1 MGSRGKK
8 PAPHGDPGESGRLF
22 VQVGDAQ
29 RPFMRGI
36 MVHSLMARGVSF
48 DAAYETAERVRQKVR
63 DRGIVT
69 AAELAK
75 LVSEMIGDESRTT
88 SVSPEPPAAIAVTSE
103 SGRAEP
109 FSKGVLAQSLLAA
122 SLDASDAFQAAV
134 EIEGEIRRQRR
145 SEIARRDLRRL
156 VFETLLARFGD
167 KTAERYLIWRRYQEP
182 GRPVIILL
190 GGTTGAGKT
199 SVALEVARRLGIR
212 RVMSTDSIRQVM
224 RLMLS
229 PDLMPALHASSF
241 DAHLRMSL
249 DEGVEEPEVEGFLAQ
264 AAVVTVGVRALIERA
279 IKENTSLV
287 LDGVALVPGLIDLEV
302 YADQAH
308 VISLVVA
315 ALDEEAFAGRFEA
328 RGDRQALRQTHRY
341 LEHLDAILRIQN
353 HYLELADRHGV
364 PIVDNISVE
373 SSVQLIIRHVS
384 ETLRKKSEHA
394 LEDLL

>member
-8 PAPHGDPGESGRLF
+8 SSPHGDSGESGRLY

-36 MVHSLMARGVSF
+36 MVHSLMARGVPF
-48 DAAYETAERVRQKVR
+48 DAAYETAERVRERVR

-75 LVSEMIGDESRTT
+75 LVSEMIGDEAPAADSM
-88 SVSPEPPAAIAVTSE
+88 PAPPPAIQVESE
-103 SGRAEP
+103 SGRADP

-122 SLDASDAFQAAV
+122 SLDATDAFQAAV

-145 SEIARRDLRRL
+145 SEISRRELRRL
-156 VFETLLARFGD
+156 AFETLLARFGA

-182 GRPVIILL
+182 DKPVIILL

-229 PDLMPALHASSF
+229 PELMPALHASSF
-241 DAHLRMSL
+241 DAH
-249 DEGVEEPEVEGFLAQ
+249 EGMVFNGDVEEPEVEGFLAQ

-287 LDGVALVPGLIDLEV
+287 LDGVALVPGLIDLDA
-302 YADQAH
+302 YAETAS
-308 VISLVVA
+308 VIPLVIA
-315 ALDEEAFAGRFEA
+315 TLDEEAFAGRFEA
-328 RGDRQALRQTHRY
+328 RGNRQALRQTHRY
-341 LEHLDAILRIQN
+341 VEHLDAILRIQN
-353 HYLELADRHGV
+353 HFLELADRHGV
-364 PIVDNISVE
+364 PIVDNIGVE

-384 ETLRKKSEHA
+384 ETLRKSSDHT